1 MQLNHAAGVQWIKN
15 RIAALGPGSK
25 VLQLLL
31 SASGRAKG
39 FRVAFTEDSISVAK
53 AAREIDLPL
62 NHYLEVPI
70 VMECF
75 DDFFRSIEAKTQ
87 DGREVLDFANPG
99 LHVYKRDGVGFYF
112 PGLPEED
119 SMDAYTHWYQP
130 GPGDVVW
137 DAGAHA
143 GATSY
148 FLAKAVGPQGKVYAF
163 EPDEANYQY
172 LLRNIEL
179 HGLTNVVAV
188 KKALSG
194 ETGTVVFQSDGT
206 MSSAIRSTML
216 YSERGRSVEVQ
227 AISLE
232 DACREFGEVPTYVK
246 MDIEGAEAAVIE
258 SSAGFL
264 QQNPIH
270 FAIESYHPLA
280 DGVLT
285 YRILDRAFP
294 AMGYE
299 AESSAKFGQMFT
311 WARQGQVH
319 R

>member
-1 MQLNHAAGVQWIKN
+1 LDLNHAFGVQWIKN
-15 RIAALGPGSK
+15 RVVALGPRSK
-25 VLQLLL
+25 ILRTLLRAHGL
-31 SASGRAKG
+31 AKG
-39 FRVAFTEDSISVAK
+39 FRVGFAGSAISLINAG
-53 AAREIDLPL
+53 REIDLPL

-75 DDFFRSIEAKTQ
+75 DDFFRSIEAKER
-87 DGREVLDFANPG
+87 DGRQVLDFARPG

-119 SMDAYTHWYQP
+119 SMDAYTYWYQP
-130 GPGDVVW
+130 VRGDIVW

-143 GATSY
+143 GATTY
-148 FLAKAVGPQGKVYAF
+148 FLAKAVGPEGCVYAF
-163 EPDEANYQY
+163 EPDEANYKY
-172 LLRNIEL
+172 LLQNIEL
-179 HGLTNVVAV
+179 HHLTNVIPV

-194 ETGTVVFQSDGT
+194 QSGTVKFQSDGT

-216 YSERGRSVEVQ
+216 YSERGTTVEVE

-232 DACREFGEVPTYVK
+232 DACREFGSVPMFVK

-258 SSAGFL
+258 ESAAFL
-264 QQNPIH
+264 KENPIH

-285 YRILDRAFP
+285 HKILDDVFP
-294 AMGYE
+294 GMGYVV
-299 AESSAKFGQMFT
+299 ESSAKFGQMFT
-311 WARQGQVH
+311 WAR
-319 R
+319 RP